1 MLDSSVNLVL
11 NYYFLSIKR
20 WYLYYQGQ
28 KKAAPLYNDL
38 KKLLLQTY
46 GVPSQVALASTLK
59 GKGIMSI
66 CFKILL

>member
-11 NYYFLSIKR
+11 FFLMEIFHKVVLILS
-20 WYLYYQGQ
+20 GP

-38 KKLLLQTY
+38 KKVLLQTY

-59 GKGIMSI
+59 GKGLMSI